1 MADDDSTLTLADP
14 RTQKQSLDEANK
26 VLELDGMIKR
36 LLAGIKAN
44 KEEQKKYKEMLE
56 SVLQSDPV
64 YIERA
69 KEAKDANKNKAQ
81 IKNQIMQQP
90 QNVDLSEKIKDSKA
104 QIDELN
110 DGLSF
115 YLQEYQKLTGA
126 TEFEDEDGKVQ
137 KIVYVVKLVR
147 E

>member
-1 MADDDSTLTLADP
+1 MADESTVTVASAKA
-14 RTQKQSLDEANK
+14 QKESLEEANK
-26 VLELDGMIKR
+26 VLSLDATIKR
-36 LLAGIKAN
+36 HLAGIKTN
-44 KEEQKKYKEMLE
+44 KEEQKKYREMLE
-56 SVLQSDPV
+56 SVLQSDPT
-64 YIERA
+64 YMERA
-69 KEAKDANKNKAQ
+69 KEAKEAAKNKAQ
-81 IKNQIMQQP
+81 IKNQIMLQP
-90 QNVDLSEKIKDSKA
+90 QNVDLSEKVKASKA

-126 TEFEDEDGKVQ
+126 NEFEDEDGKVQ

>member
-1 MADDDSTLTLADP
+1 MS
-14 RTQKQSLDEANK
+14 EW
-26 VLELDGMIKR
+26 
-36 LLAGIKAN
+36 
-44 KEEQKKYKEMLE
+44 KKGF
-56 SVLQSDPV
+56 
-64 YIERA
+64 
-69 KEAKDANKNKAQ
+69 AQ
-81 IKNQIMQQP
+81 IKNQIMLQP
-90 QNVDLSEKIKDSKA
+90 QNADLTEKIKAAKA

-126 TEFEDEDGKVQ
+126 NEFEDEDGKVQ